1 MTTIFF
7 AILLAIFLLGLMVY
21 LLTEPLLNIYFAY
34 KLRFYTK
41 VADLGTAAFTKLN
54 KERAEAQHDNRKDI

>member
-7 AILLAIFLLGLMVY
+7 AILIAVILLGLMIY
-21 LLTEPLLNIYFAY
+21 ILAEPLLNIYFTY